1 MNKEII
7 NYLEIITQ
15 NLNIN
20 KKENLNKIYL
30 QITSQDNVW
39 NVNLG
44 TLEENTNSENNV
56 DNLTIKMEE
65 STFFELRDN
74 VKHPEDLMFDEKIK
88 IKGRDSRREH
98 KFRKQ
103 CG

>member
-39 NVNLG
+39 NINLG
-44 TLEENTNSENNV
+44 TLEENTNLENNV
-56 DNLTIKMEE
+56 DSLIIKMEE

-88 IKGRDSRREH
+88 IKGNLDLL
-98 KFRKQ
+98 K
-103 CG
+103 

>member
-7 NYLEIITQ
+7 NYLEIIRQ
-15 NLNIN
+15 SLNIN

-44 TLEENTNSENNV
+44 TLEENTNIENNV

-88 IKGRDSRREH
+88 IKGNLDLL
-98 KFRKQ
+98 K
-103 CG
+103 

>member
-15 NLNIN
+15 NLNLN

-30 QITSQDNVW
+30 QITSQDSVW
-39 NVNLG
+39 SINLG
-44 TLEENTNSENNV
+44 TLEENTNLENNV

-74 VKHPEDLMFDEKIK
+74 IKHPEDLMFDEKIK
-88 IKGRDSRREH
+88 IKGNLDLL
-98 KFRKQ
+98 K
-103 CG
+103 

>member
-7 NYLEIITQ
+7 KYLEIITQ
-15 NLNIN
+15 KLNIN
-20 KKENLNKIYL
+20 KKENLNQIYL

-39 NVNLG
+39 NINLG

-56 DNLTIKMEE
+56 ENLTIKMEE

-88 IKGRDSRREH
+88 IKGNLDLL
-98 KFRKQ
+98 K
-103 CG
+103 

>member
-44 TLEENTNSENNV
+44 TLEENTNLENNV

-74 VKHPEDLMFDEKIK
+74 IKHPEDLMFDEKIK
-88 IKGRDSRREH
+88 IKGNLDLL
-98 KFRKQ
+98 K
-103 CG
+103 

>member
-1 MNKEII
+1 LNKEII
-7 NYLEIITQ
+7 NYLEIIRQ
-15 NLNIN
+15 SLNIN

-44 TLEENTNSENNV
+44 TLEENTNIENNV

-88 IKGRDSRREH
+88 IKGNLDLL
-98 KFRKQ
+98 K
-103 CG
+103 

>member
-1 MNKEII
+1 LNKEII

-30 QITSQDNVW
+30 QITSQDSVW

-88 IKGRDSRREH
+88 IKGNLDLL
-98 KFRKQ
+98 K
-103 CG
+103 

>member
-88 IKGRDSRREH
+88 IKGNLDLL
-98 KFRKQ
+98 K
-103 CG
+103 

>member
-1 MNKEII
+1 MNKEIT

-15 NLNIN
+15 NLNLN
-20 KKENLNKIYL
+20 NKENLNKIYL
-30 QITSQDNVW
+30 KITSQNNVW
-39 NVNLG
+39 NINLG
-44 TLEENTNSENNV
+44 TLEENTNLENNV

-88 IKGRDSRREH
+88 IKGNLDLL
-98 KFRKQ
+98 K
-103 CG
+103 

>member
-30 QITSQDNVW
+30 QITSKDNVW

-88 IKGRDSRREH
+88 IKGNLDLL
-98 KFRKQ
+98 K
-103 CG
+103 

>member
-1 MNKEII
+1 LNKEII

-15 NLNIN
+15 NLNLN

-39 NVNLG
+39 SINLG
-44 TLEENTNSENNV
+44 TLEENANLENNV

-74 VKHPEDLMFDEKIK
+74 IKHPEDLMFDEKIK
-88 IKGRDSRREH
+88 IKGNLDLL
-98 KFRKQ
+98 K
-103 CG
+103 

>member
-1 MNKEII
+1 LNKEII

-39 NVNLG
+39 NINLG

-56 DNLTIKMEE
+56 ENLTIKMEE

-88 IKGRDSRREH
+88 IKGNLDLL
-98 KFRKQ
+98 K
-103 CG
+103 

>member
-30 QITSQDNVW
+30 QITSQDSVW

-88 IKGRDSRREH
+88 IKGNLDLL
-98 KFRKQ
+98 K
-103 CG
+103 

>member
-7 NYLEIITQ
+7 NYLEIIIQ

-39 NVNLG
+39 SINLG
-44 TLEENTNSENNV
+44 TLEENTNLENNV

-74 VKHPEDLMFDEKIK
+74 IKHPEDLMFDEKIK
-88 IKGRDSRREH
+88 IKGNLDLL
-98 KFRKQ
+98 K
-103 CG
+103 